1 MHSSASGSRPVGRLA
16 PESSH
21 GSNEDDLFPLR
32 VLLVDDGASKS
43 PAFRRLAR
51 ADDPSRYLVDRVC
64 TQNDAYG
71 AMENGD
77 YDAYVVDHLVGNRTG
92 FDLLSWVKS
101 RGMRV
106 PIVFVSG
113 ANDHGTG
120 VTAVRAGASCYVVSD
135 SIESGLLEHS
145 VRNAVE
151 QMRALDRLSCAGIDI
166 DSSNKTRLLFRIAEK
181 LRSPSTAVLDVTRRS
196 LDSALPASA
205 LESFGLIEDKAN
217 TLLTLA
223 NDLNDLAMLEAGHL
237 RFNTEEFSLR
247 GLIFHL
253 NQKLGTAAREQD
265 PAISVDIEQDV
276 PDNVIGD
283 PGRLRLV
290 ILTFIESVVARSD
303 ANVISVEIRVADR
316 SPGAITLRF
325 EIDAVGG
332 HQRSDGTV
340 LTNSSPLVSDGDTE
354 GLIDSGALG
363 MPAAL
368 EIVSRMG
375 GTVTVDGDQESAA
388 SVQLT
393 IRLQISK
400 DSQESR
406 PDLDDHGQ
414 MTGPILVIA
423 DDAEARRSLMS
434 SLGGADLPY
443 LAAPSVKAWRA
454 GQIAGGDDMEMPALA
469 IIESSSNSFAVC
481 DEFND
486 IVSGEVPIVVIV
498 GLGNRGDAARCRER
512 GIRGYLPRPLDSGDL
527 IDVIRSSMA
536 LTSAGDSATL
546 VTRHWLR
553 EGRLSLHVL
562 VVDDSSTNRFLLT
575 RMLEQRGHS
584 TVSAGDGSEATEAI
598 GIEPFDVVLM
608 DVMMPVMGGF
618 DATRLIREMHAG
630 KSSQPVIIGVSAFA
644 DQTNIE
650 RAEDAGM
657 DGFLAKPVKPDD
669 LFAVIEQ
676 QRSAVLT

>member
-1 MHSSASGSRPVGRLA
+1 MSSSESGSRLGGRLA
-16 PESSH
+16 PGSNH
-21 GSNEDDLFPLR
+21 GSNEEDLYPLR
-32 VLLVDDGASKS
+32 VLLVDDAASNS
-43 PAFRRLAR
+43 LAFKRLVH
-51 ADDPSRYLVDRVC
+51 ADGGSRYLVDRVH
-64 TQNDAYG
+64 TQSDAYD
-71 AMENGD
+71 AIENGAHD
-77 YDAYVVDHLVGNRTG
+77 VYVVDHLVGNRTG

-120 VTAVRAGASCYVVSD
+120 VTAVSAGASCYVVSD
-135 SIESGLLEHS
+135 SIDSGLLEHS
-145 VRNAVE
+145 LRSAVE
-151 QMRALDRLSCAGIDI
+151 QMRALDRLSSAGIDV
-166 DSSNKTRLLFRIAEK
+166 DSSNKTRLLSRIAEK
-181 LRSPSTAVLDVTRRS
+181 LRLPSTAVLDVTRRS

-237 RFNTEEFSLR
+237 RFSAEEFSLR
-247 GLIFHL
+247 GLMFHL
-253 NQKLGTAAREQD
+253 NQKFGSAAREQD
-265 PAISVDIEQDV
+265 PAISVEIAPDV
-276 PDNVIGD
+276 PDAVIGD

-290 ILTFIESVVARSD
+290 VLTFIESVIARSA
-303 ANVISVEIRVADR
+303 ANLVGVEIRVADR
-316 SPGAITLRF
+316 SPGAITLRL
-325 EIDAVGG
+325 EIEGVGG
-332 HQRSDGTV
+332 SRHSDGV
-340 LTNSSPLVSDGDTE
+340 LPTSPSSVDSDGDIE

-375 GTVTVDGDQESAA
+375 GTVTVDGDQESSA
-388 SVQLT
+388 SVQIT
-393 IRLQISK
+393 IRLQTS
-400 DSQESR
+400 DEGQDSR
-406 PDLDDHGQ
+406 PDPDDHGQ
-414 MTGPILVIA
+414 ITGPILVIA

-443 LAAPSVKAWRA
+443 LAVPSVKAWSA
-454 GQIAGGDDMEMPALA
+454 GQIAGGDDMETPSLA
-469 IIESSSNSFAVC
+469 IIESSIDSFAVC
-481 DEFND
+481 DEFNET
-486 IVSGEVPIVVIV
+486 VSNDVPVVVVV
-498 GLGNRGDAARCRER
+498 GLGTRGDAARCRER
-512 GIRGYLPRPLDSGDL
+512 GVRGYLPRPLDSGDL
-527 IDVIRSSMA
+527 IDIVRSSMA
-536 LTSAGDSATL
+536 LTSAGDSTTL

-584 TVSAGDGSEATEAI
+584 TVSASDGSVATEAI

-618 DATRLIREMHAG
+618 EATRLIRDMYAG
-630 KSSQPVIIGVSAFA
+630 KPSQPLIIGVSAFA

-657 DGFLAKPVKPDD
+657 DGFLAKPVKPED
-669 LFAVIEQ
+669 LFAAIEQ
-676 QRSAVLT
+676 QRSIVLT